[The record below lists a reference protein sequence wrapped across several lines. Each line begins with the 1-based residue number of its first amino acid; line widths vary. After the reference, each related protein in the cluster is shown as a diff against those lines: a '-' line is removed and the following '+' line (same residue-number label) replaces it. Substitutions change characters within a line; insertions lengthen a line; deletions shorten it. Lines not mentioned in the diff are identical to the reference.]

1 MTKLIQLPALNT
13 FQEDWQNHRGSD
25 LFNPKALGLEAA
37 LEFMRS
43 YTEARLLNLKKVS
56 IPIEDAFGRILA
68 VDIKALINVPA
79 ANNSAMDGY
88 AFHSSALSQDAAEI
102 QLQVLGKQFA
112 GDSLQTFTD
121 FQASKHAIQITTGAL
136 LPPECDT
143 VIPQEWVQL
152 DKDQIIFS
160 KNKIRAQENCRM
172 KGEDLQIGEIVL
184 SQGRR
189 LKASDM
195 GMLASMGLAQVEV
208 FEQLKVAIFSTGNE
222 VTAVGEP
229 LLPGRVYDSNRFT
242 LIGLLKDLN
251 IQLIDFGIVKDDAQA
266 LKDTFSLAA
275 EQADLII
282 TSGGVSV
289 GEADFTKQ
297 VMRELGDVAF
307 WTLAIKPGR
316 PMAFGKIVNQTKESV
331 LFGLPGNPVAVM
343 ITFLQ
348 FVKPMI
354 EYLSGSIAT
363 KKIALVAKLSTD
375 IKKRPGRTEF
385 LRARLNAD
393 SSGQLWVEPYKNQGS
408 GVLSSMS
415 QADCLIVLEASTSV
429 FERGN
434 FVNIE
439 MLL

>member
-1 MTKLIQLPALNT
+1 MNTPNQLPSLNA
-13 FQEDWQNHRGSD
+13 FQEDWQHHHSSD
-25 LFNPKALGLEAA
+25 LFNPKALGLNAA

-43 YTEARLLNLKKVS
+43 YTEACLLNLKKVS
-56 IPIEDAFGRILA
+56 IPIEDAFGRVLA
-68 VDIKALINVPA
+68 VDVKALINVPA

-88 AFHSSALSQDAAEI
+88 AFHHEALRTDASEVH
-102 QLQVLGKQFA
+102 LQVIGKQLA
-112 GDSLQTFTD
+112 GDSLQKFSNFTP
-121 FQASKHAIQITTGAL
+121 AIHAIQITTGAL

-143 VIPQEWVQL
+143 VIPQEWIQL
-152 DKDQIIFS
+152 DQTGITFAP
-160 KNKIRAQENCRM
+160 NKIRAKENCRM
-172 KGEDLQIGEIVL
+172 MGEDLRIGEIVL

-195 GMLASMGLAQVEV
+195 GMLASMGLSHVEV

-222 VTAVGEP
+222 VTAVGET

-242 LIGLLKDLN
+242 LIGLLKELN
-251 IQLIDFGIVKDDAQA
+251 IQLLDFGIVKDDAQA
-266 LKDTFSLAA
+266 LKSTFAKAA
-275 EQADLII
+275 QQADLII

-316 PMAFGKIVNQTKESV
+316 PMAFGKIVDHKKESI

-348 FVKPMI
+348 FVRPMI
-354 EYLSGSIAT
+354 EYLSGSKAT
-363 KKIALVAKLSTD
+363 KKISLVAKLSTD
-375 IKKRPGRTEF
+375 LKKRAGRTEF
-385 LRARLNAD
+385 LRARLSSD
-393 SSGQLWVEPYKNQGS
+393 SSGQIWVEPHKNQGS

-415 QADCLIVLEASTSV
+415 QADCLIVLEADDSV
-429 FERGN
+429 VERGS

-439 MLL
+439 MLM

>member
-1 MTKLIQLPALNT
+1 
-13 FQEDWQNHRGSD
+13 
-25 LFNPKALGLEAA
+25 
-37 LEFMRS
+37 
-43 YTEARLLNLKKVS
+43 
-56 IPIEDAFGRILA
+56 
-68 VDIKALINVPA
+68 
-79 ANNSAMDGY
+79 
-88 AFHSSALSQDAAEI
+88 
-102 QLQVLGKQFA
+102 
-112 GDSLQTFTD
+112 
-121 FQASKHAIQITTGAL
+121 
-136 LPPECDT
+136 
-143 VIPQEWVQL
+143 
-152 DKDQIIFS
+152 
-160 KNKIRAQENCRM
+160 
-172 KGEDLQIGEIVL
+172 
-184 SQGRR
+184 
-189 LKASDM
+189 
-195 GMLASMGLAQVEV
+195 MGLAHIEV

-222 VTAVGEP
+222 VTAVGQE

-266 LKDTFSLAA
+266 LKETFSRAA
-275 EQADLII
+275 QEADLII

-316 PMAFGKIVNQTKESV
+316 PMAFGKIVNQAKESI
-331 LFGLPGNPVAVM
+331 LFCLPGNPVAVM

-348 FVKPMI
+348 FVRPMI
-354 EYLSGSIAT
+354 EYLSGSMAT
-363 KKIALVAKLSTD
+363 KKISLVAKLSTD

-385 LRARLNAD
+385 LRARLNSD
-393 SSGQLWVEPYKNQGS
+393 TSGQIWVEPYKNQGS

-415 QADCLIVLEASTSV
+415 QADCLIVLDANTSV